1 MIPVSRAAVVIMI
14 SVLAVA
20 TSVLIVYGTD
30 ALEAPSSCE
39 VSEGSY
45 IEWEF
50 TRTVEGRDAS
60 VESHTVRGVV
70 SDVRPDGRFTL
81 DIYID
86 GEPSDESLEGFDP
99 GSLILSDDALERLSE
114 RSAGYAMLDTFDG
127 EAVCSVYTVWR
138 EREGCTETDTFYIG
152 GDSLVHRFVR
162 QCDRWDGFEV
172 TEVTLVGTDMVR
184 SHRRSSE
191 FMGRPCPEG
200 GTGPG

>member
-1 MIPVSRAAVVIMI
+1 MIPVSRAAVVITI

-20 TSVLIVYGTD
+20 TSVLIVYDTD

-45 IEWEF
+45 IEWEV
-50 TRTVEGRDAS
+50 TRTVEGRD
-60 VESHTVRGVV
+60 VRGVV

-86 GEPSDESLEGFDP
+86 GEPSYESLEGFDLV
-99 GSLILSDDALERLSE
+99 SLILSDDVLERLSE